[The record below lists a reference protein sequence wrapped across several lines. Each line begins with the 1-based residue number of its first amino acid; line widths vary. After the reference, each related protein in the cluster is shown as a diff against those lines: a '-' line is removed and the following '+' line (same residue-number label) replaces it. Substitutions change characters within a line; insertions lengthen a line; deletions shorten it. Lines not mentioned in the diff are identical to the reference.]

1 MSITTYLGASG
12 LPFSLLYK
20 TLTSINYRERW
31 PLWASLQKW
40 LCGLW
45 NIPIR
50 CIKTLVS
57 RPPPPP
63 NLTHWGEKEHL
74 PNPYGKLKNNT
85 AVPPGEIEELMTH
98 MEEKKEKGVK
108 LPPFAAAFQWNIFS
122 S

>member
-1 MSITTYLGASG
+1 MATLGFITEMAVWSVEYSYAVHQNTRF
-12 LPFSLLYK
+12 P
-20 TLTSINYRERW
+20 
-31 PLWASLQKW
+31 P
-40 LCGLW
+40 
-45 NIPIR
+45 
-50 CIKTLVS
+50 
-57 RPPPPP
+57 RPPAP

-108 LPPFAAAFQWNIFS
+108 LAPFAAAFQWNIFS